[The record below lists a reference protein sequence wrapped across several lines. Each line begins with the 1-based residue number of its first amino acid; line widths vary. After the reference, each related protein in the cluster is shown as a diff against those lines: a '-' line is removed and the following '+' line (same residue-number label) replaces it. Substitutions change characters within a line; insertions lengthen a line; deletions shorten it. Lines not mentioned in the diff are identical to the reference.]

1 MISVRLFT
9 KSELCVQQKEKT
21 DTREDLVRQKSQ
33 EDESSGR
40 LSTAPQSEEIPANCS
55 CASRFLFSRRSDQE
69 VMTDKHL
76 VIESDNP

>member
-1 MISVRLFT
+1 MISVLLFT

-40 LSTAPQSEEIPANCS
+40 LSTDPQSEEIPANCS
-55 CASRFLFSRRSDQE
+55 CVCPYEDQDQE